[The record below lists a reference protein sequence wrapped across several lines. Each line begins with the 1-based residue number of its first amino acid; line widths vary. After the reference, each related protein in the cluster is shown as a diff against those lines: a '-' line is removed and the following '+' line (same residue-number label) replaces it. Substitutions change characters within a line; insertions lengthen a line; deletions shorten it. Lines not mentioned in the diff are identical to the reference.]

1 MKIIEERLPDVF
13 LISINNSYDLRGNFM
28 KLYNFDELNLL
39 DLDFVPKESY
49 ISSSKCNV
57 IRGMHY
63 QVGKYAHKKLVTCFK
78 GKVLDIIVDV
88 RKNSPNF
95 NKPISYILS
104 EENPQALLIGKG
116 YAHGFISLRE
126 ESIMNYMTSTV
137 YAPQF
142 DCGVLWSSINFS
154 WPIKKPIISKRDT
167 LHPSIGKHKC
177 EFS

>member
-13 LISINNSYDLRGNFM
+13 LISINNSFDLRGKFV
-28 KLYNFDELNLL
+28 KFYNLDELNLL
-39 DLDFVPKESY
+39 NLDFVPKESY
-49 ISSSKCNV
+49 ISSSKCGV

-116 YAHGFISLRE
+116 YAHGFLSLSE

-167 LHPSIGKHKC
+167 IHPSIGKHKC